1 MNFSLSLSH
10 QQIKKKKKGS
20 RRSRGGGLLTSS
32 RSLLGWLLLRRPFL
46 TLRLKLCPSACS
58 PALSSLTACTP
69 VWCGVDLSL
78 LRLLTL
84 STCPWSTGLRVA
96 RVCLVHLSKPLGWA
110 PWSVTSERHLGGV
123 EAAWPAQLFWI
134 SRITEILEGIPKLP
148 NTRLSSSLCPQS
160 LQ

>member
-96 RVCLVHLSKPLGWA
+96 RVCLAHLSKPPSEQAPGLGPVVCDKRATPAWCGGSMVRTA
-110 PWSVTSERHLGGV
+110 VLDFKDHRDPGRHSQTPKH
-123 EAAWPAQLFWI
+123 PAL
-134 SRITEILEGIPKLP
+134 
-148 NTRLSSSLCPQS
+148 
-160 LQ
+160 